1 MVLSYSPV
9 LNRSLALSPTRCE
22 AELSPILVRPR
33 PPPLPHKAKLRS
45 SAAEDRSC
53 RLTHLL
59 RLMSSCTGIHGM
71 TDRSLED
78 DAKATSRGKDLRSQA
93 LLAANQ

>member
-9 LNRSLALSPTRCE
+9 LNRSLAPSPTRCE
-22 AELSPILVRPR
+22 AELSPVLIRPR
-33 PPPLPHKAKLRS
+33 PPLPHKAKLRS

-59 RLMSSCTGIHGM
+59 RLMSSSTGIHGM

-78 DAKATSRGKDLRSQA
+78 DAKATSRGKSLQSQA